1 MPLAIA
7 DWDSPATVPTPPDRS
22 WNIWLDPTGTA
33 GAYASQRGS
42 EYWIDV
48 SNVAMFHYS
57 GATGQV
63 MAVARGP
70 IPERQV
76 RATYCRIVLPWLLQ
90 ALGYEMLHASAV
102 RTPRGVVAFCGDSG
116 AGKSTIATGLSR
128 RGYPVWADDALLLE
142 VGARIGAIALPFV
155 VRLRS
160 EPAEFFGLGWRG
172 DGSSCDLS
180 EIERDPVDLAAVCV
194 LKRRAGSGGGEVTRC
209 RRGPAALTALLAHA
223 CTFNL
228 SDLDRKRRMVA
239 QYLAVAA
246 RIPVFE
252 AGVQPGLE
260 RLPELLDQL
269 EARIIHAEP
278 AWAD

>member
-1 MPLAIA
+1 
-7 DWDSPATVPTPPDRS
+7 
-22 WNIWLDPTGTA
+22 
-33 GAYASQRGS
+33 
-42 EYWIDV
+42 
-48 SNVAMFHYS
+48 
-57 GATGQV
+57 
-63 MAVARGP
+63 
-70 IPERQV
+70 
-76 RATYCRIVLPWLLQ
+76 
-90 ALGYEMLHASAV
+90 MLHASAV

-155 VRLRS
+155 VRLRR